1 MGKQATAKVSTKNQ
15 VDSGKNAT
23 VKPKNKGGR
32 PKGSVNKNGYAVV
45 LAIRSSFDKA
55 MDLLDSR
62 GTPLEEI
69 IARELNENAPRMLQA
84 LSQYMPKQVDVQVN
98 AEDSY
103 LASLQKVQ
111 AVLNQKAEQAQVV
124 DVTPDVG
131 PASTSTKD
139 S

>member
-1 MGKQATAKVSTKNQ
+1 MGKQPTDKDSSKNQ
-15 VDSGKNAT
+15 VDSGKNAP
-23 VKPKNKGGR
+23 VKQKNKGGR

-55 MDLLDSR
+55 MGLLDSR

-69 IARELNENAPRMLQA
+69 IARELEENTPRMLQA
-84 LSQYMPKQVDVQVN
+84 LSQYMPKQVDVQVS

-103 LASLQKVQ
+103 LESLKKVQ
-111 AVLNQKAEQAQVV
+111 VALKQQVDKAEMI
-124 DVTPDVG
+124 DVTPGNV
-131 PASTSTKD
+131 STDKKD

>member
-1 MGKQATAKVSTKNQ
+1 MGKQPTDKDSSKNQ
-15 VDSGKNAT
+15 VDSGKNAP
-23 VKPKNKGGR
+23 VKAKNKGGR

-55 MDLLDSR
+55 MGLLDSR

-69 IARELNENAPRMLQA
+69 IARELEENTPRMLQA
-84 LSQYMPKQVDVQVN
+84 LSQYMPKQVDVQVS

-103 LASLQKVQ
+103 LESLKKVQ
-111 AVLNQKAEQAQVV
+111 VALKQQVDKAEMI
-124 DVTPDVG
+124 DVTPGNV
-131 PASTSTKD
+131 STDKKD